1 MTTRLKSLS
10 DWVAEVAELTS
21 PDRIHWCDGTEQ
33 EYRKLVDE
41 MLDNGTL
48 LELNQDNY
56 PGCYLHRSRPDRRR
70 PRRAPHL
77 RLHARTRPTPARTTT
92 GRSPPKPRSTWKSC
106 FRGSMRG
113 RTMYV
118 IPYCMGPIDS
128 PYARCGVEIT
138 DSPYVVA
145 NMYLMTRIGK
155 PALKRIEND
164 KTFVK
169 GLALR
174 SASSIPTR
182 RYIMHFPEE
191 LTIMS
196 YGSGYGGNALLG
208 KKCHALRIASYQA
221 RTEGWLAEH
230 MLIVG
235 VQSPEG
241 DTHYLACAFP
251 SACGKTNL
259 AMLIPPA
266 SQKGWKVWT
275 LGDDIAWMHLD
286 AEGQLRAIN
295 PEAGYFGVVPGTN
308 PQTNRNAYDMI
319 GKDTIFT
326 NVAVT
331 ADNDPWW
338 EEKGSGKPTI
348 DWVGRAYDSRA
359 TAPPLIRTH
368 ASPCRRS
375 RIRATRSSPKRP
387 KACRFPRSCSA
398 AAAASSRRWSIR
410 RRTGRTACSSARA
423 SRPRPRRRPRARSG
437 VVRRDP
443 MAMKPFCGYNYGD
456 YWAHWLSFGKRS
468 SKLPKIFH
476 VNWFRRDANG
486 KFLWP
491 GFGENLRV
499 LRWIIDRCEGRV
511 GAVETPIGFLPKPGD
526 IDMQGLDVLAAT
538 RSQQLLAVD
547 PEQWRTEMESIGEY
561 FAGVRRSV
569 AERAARGAS
578 ARSSGAARLRERGA
592 SALRPAASLF
602 DDEVDR
608 ERGPG
613 LRDSAETDH
622 AFADQ
627 LRAVAPHEDLFAG
640 VGLHERAVGAL
651 VHERE
656 LVAARFDPR
665 VHARDQ
671 DCP

>member
-1 MTTRLKSLS
+1 MTTRLKSLR
-10 DWVAEVAELTS
+10 DWVAEIAELTS
-21 PDRIHWCDGTEQ
+21 PDRIHWCDGTEP
-33 EYRKLVDE
+33 EYRKLLDE

-48 LELNQDNY
+48 LELNQKNY
-56 PGCYLHRSRPDRRR
+56 PGCYLHRSDPEDVARVEHLTFVCTSQQADAGPNNNWK
-70 PRRAPHL
+70 APAEAKDL
-77 RLHARTRPTPARTTT
+77 M
-92 GRSPPKPRSTWKSC
+92 KSC
-106 FRGSMRG
+106 FAGCMRG

-118 IPYCMGPIDS
+118 IPYCMGPVDS

-138 DSPYVVA
+138 DSAYVVA

-155 PALKRIEND
+155 PALKRIEKD

-169 GLALR
+169 GLH
-174 SASSIPTR
+174 SIGELDPKR

-235 VQSPEG
+235 VQSPAG

-286 AEGQLRAIN
+286 ANGQLRAIN

-326 NVAVT
+326 NVGVT

-338 EEKGSGKPTI
+338 EEKGSGAPAI
-348 DWVGRAYDSRA
+348 DWKGRTFAKANGPAAHPNARFTVAAKQNPSYSTLAEAPDGVPISALVFGGRRRELAPLVYQAKDWAHGVLVG
-359 TAPPLIRTH
+359 
-368 ASPCRRS
+368 ASVAS
-375 RIRATRSSPKRP
+375 ETT
-387 KACRFPRSCSA
+387 A
-398 AAAASSRRWSIR
+398 AA
-410 RRTGRTACSSARA
+410 TGKV
-423 SRPRPRRRPRARSG
+423 G

-456 YWAHWLSFGKRS
+456 YWAHWLSFGRRS
-468 SKLPKIFH
+468 DKLPKIFH
-476 VNWFRRDANG
+476 VNWFRRDAAG

-491 GFGENLRV
+491 GYGENLRV
-499 LRWIIDRCEGRV
+499 LRWIIERCEGRV
-511 GAVETPIGFLPKPGD
+511 GAVEEPIGFLPKLGD
-526 IDMQGLDVLAAT
+526 IDLRGLDVSSDALA
-538 RSQQLLAVD
+538 QLLAVD
-547 PEQWRTEMESIGEY
+547 TEQWRKELTSLGEY
-561 FAGVRRSV
+561 FAEFG
-569 AERAARGAS
+569 ER
-578 ARSSGAARLRERGA
+578 L
-592 SALRPAASLF
+592 
-602 DDEVDR
+602 
-608 ERGPG
+608 PG
-613 LRDSAETDH
+613 E
-622 AFADQ
+622 
-627 LRAVAPHEDLFAG
+627 LRAEHDKV
-640 VGLHERAVGAL
+640 VRALG
-651 VHERE
+651 
-656 LVAARFDPR
+656 
-665 VHARDQ
+665 
-671 DCP
+671 